1 MRGIGELWAIIGDFY
16 ILFIN
21 IAETAPSLGT
31 FIFEVYDLL
40 DTASVRRK
48 LTLRQS
54 KEGGVQIPDL
64 TCRPVASDEDISNVP
79 ATLATRD
86 AQG

>member
-1 MRGIGELWAIIGDFY
+1 MIRERGSDWKYKLSVALLEVYND
-16 ILFIN
+16 
-21 IAETAPSLGT
+21 
-31 FIFEVYDLL
+31 EVYDLL